1 MKKVGLMLMVLL
13 VSASLIFVGCNGGAQ
28 QNQEQVQE
36 QQENTMQ
43 NESDKADLASAN
55 VQKAETQ
62 ILTLQGVFQGL
73 ADGHSAEIT
82 VDDEATVFQFYDT
95 TVAEQLEYMETGTM
109 VQFDVEADVE
119 TGMMTIVKLY
129 DVIK

>member
-62 ILTLQGVFQGL
+62 IITLQGVFQGL